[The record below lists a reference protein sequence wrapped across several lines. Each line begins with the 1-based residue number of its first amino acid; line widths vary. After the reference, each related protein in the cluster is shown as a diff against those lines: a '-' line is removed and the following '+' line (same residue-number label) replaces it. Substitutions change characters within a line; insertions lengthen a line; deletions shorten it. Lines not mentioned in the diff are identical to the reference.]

1 MPSGSSNGIDRL
13 WVGTEN
19 EDWTLRHA
27 SGVKP
32 IIADTQTLIHPA
44 QAAHFPSE
52 DKTPQR
58 KPPLYSYKLFFKN
71 KFLHGGRGQSNVK
84 EISSV
89 IWMETRGKLG
99 SNPVCSQLRN
109 TRFWEIKGIQC

>member
-1 MPSGSSNGIDRL
+1 MPSGSSNGIDGL
-13 WVGTEN
+13 WVGKEK
-19 EDWTLRHA
+19 EDWTPRHA

-58 KPPLYSYKLFFKN
+58 KPPLHSYKLFFKT

-89 IWMETRGKLG
+89 L
-99 SNPVCSQLRN
+99 
-109 TRFWEIKGIQC
+109 

>member
-1 MPSGSSNGIDRL
+1 MPSGSSNGIDGL
-13 WVGTEN
+13 WVGKEK
-19 EDWTLRHA
+19 EDWTPRHT

-58 KPPLYSYKLFFKN
+58 KPPLHSYKLFFKN

-84 EISSV
+84 ENLISSV
-89 IWMETRGKLG
+89 NGDKGK
-99 SNPVCSQLRN
+99 V
-109 TRFWEIKGIQC
+109 GI